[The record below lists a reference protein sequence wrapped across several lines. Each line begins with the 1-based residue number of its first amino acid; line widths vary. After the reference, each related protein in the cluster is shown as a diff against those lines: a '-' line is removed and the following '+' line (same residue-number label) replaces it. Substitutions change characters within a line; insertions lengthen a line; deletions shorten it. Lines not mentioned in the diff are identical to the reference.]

1 MVLIAAPGCQ
11 LTGNGVPGYTAANRF
26 RDTDCIIYE
35 GDAMRLQGKVALI
48 TGGARGQGA
57 AEARLFAREGAKVV
71 IADVLDPDGIA
82 VAAAINEL
90 GGDATYV
97 HLDVSRESDWQDAI
111 AAAVAA
117 YGKLDVLVNNAAIWR
132 GGHVLDT
139 GGDQWDAVLDIN
151 AKGVF
156 LGTKLAIPEM
166 RRAGGGSIVNIS
178 STAGLVGSRTST
190 AYSAS
195 KGAVRLFTKST
206 AVQYGA
212 EGIRANSIHPGPIDT
227 PMGDQVWPDA
237 DSREETIDRTVL
249 KRIGT
254 PEDIAK
260 GALFLASDESSF
272 MTGAEL
278 VIDGGLT
285 AQ

>member
-1 MVLIAAPGCQ
+1 M
-11 LTGNGVPGYTAANRF
+11 TGEASRDYTADAILRIE
-26 RDTDCIIYE
+26 TDSSITRLHARE
-35 GDAMRLQGKVALI
+35 MMRLEGKVALI

-71 IADVLDPDGIA
+71 IADVLDPDGMA
-82 VAAAINEL
+82 VAAEINEL

-97 HLDVSRESDWQDAI
+97 HLDVSSEDDWQQAV
-111 AAAVAA
+111 AEAVAA

-132 GGHVLDT
+132 GGHILETTGEQWDSVLD
-139 GGDQWDAVLDIN
+139 VN

-156 LGTKLAIPEM
+156 LGTRQAIPEM
-166 RRAGGGSIVNIS
+166 RNAGGGSIINIS
-178 STAGLVGSRTST
+178 SVAGLVGSRTSS

-212 EGIRANSIHPGPIDT
+212 ENIRANSIHPGPIDT

-237 DSREETIDRTVL
+237 GTREEAIGRTVL

-254 PEDIAK
+254 PEDIAN

-272 MTGAEL
+272 MTGSEL
-278 VIDGGLT
+278 VIDGGST

>member
-1 MVLIAAPGCQ
+1 MVRARRRPGCSPARAPRWSS
-11 LTGNGVPGYTAANRF
+11 LT
-26 RDTDCIIYE
+26 C
-35 GDAMRLQGKVALI
+35 LI
-48 TGGARGQGA
+48 PTVWPVA
-57 AEARLFAREGAKVV
+57 AE
-71 IADVLDPDGIA
+71 
-82 VAAAINEL
+82 INEL
-90 GGDATYV
+90 GGDATYI
-97 HLDVSRESDWQDAI
+97 HLDVSSENDWQQ
-111 AAAVAA
+111 AVEATVSA
-117 YGKLDVLVNNAAIWR
+117 YGRLDVLVNNAAIWR
-132 GGHVLDT
+132 GGHVLET
-139 GGDQWDAVLDIN
+139 SGEQWDTIMDIN

-166 RRAGGGSIVNIS
+166 RKAGGGSIVNIS

-212 EGIRANSIHPGPIDT
+212 ENIRANSIHPGPIDT
-227 PMGDQVWPDA
+227 SMGDQVWPDA
-237 DSREETIDRTVL
+237 SRREETIERTVL

-254 PEDIAK
+254 PEDIAN
-260 GALFLASDESSF
+260 GALFLASDDSSF

-278 VIDGGLT
+278 VIDGGVT

>member
-1 MVLIAAPGCQ
+1 
-11 LTGNGVPGYTAANRF
+11 
-26 RDTDCIIYE
+26 
-35 GDAMRLQGKVALI
+35 MRLQGKVALI

-57 AEARLFAREGAKVV
+57 AEARIFAREGARVV
-71 IADVLDPDGIA
+71 IADVLDPDGMA
-82 VAAAINEL
+82 VAAEINEL
-90 GGDATYV
+90 GGDATFV
-97 HLDVSRESDWQDAI
+97 HLDVSSEPDWQQAI
-111 AAAVAA
+111 EATVSA
-117 YGKLDVLVNNAAIWR
+117 YGKLNVLVNNAAIWR

-139 GGDQWDAVLDIN
+139 SGEQWDSVLDIN

-166 RRAGGGSIVNIS
+166 RRAGGGSIINIS

-206 AVQYGA
+206 AVQYGP
-212 EGIRANSIHPGPIDT
+212 ENIRANSIHPGPIDT
-227 PMGDQVWPDA
+227 AMGDQVWPDA
-237 DSREETIDRTVL
+237 GSREETIERTVL
-249 KRIGT
+249 KRIGA
-254 PEDIAK
+254 PEDIAN

-285 AQ
+285 SQ

>member
-1 MVLIAAPGCQ
+1 
-11 LTGNGVPGYTAANRF
+11 
-26 RDTDCIIYE
+26 
-35 GDAMRLQGKVALI
+35 MRLDGKVALI

-57 AEARLFAREGAKVV
+57 AEARLFAREGARVV
-71 IADVLDPDGIA
+71 IADVLDPDGMA
-82 VAAAINEL
+82 VAAEINEL

-97 HLDVSRESDWQDAI
+97 HLDVSSEGDWQQAI
-111 AAAVAA
+111 EAAVSA

-139 GGDQWDAVLDIN
+139 SGEQWDTVLDIN

-166 RRAGGGSIVNIS
+166 RKAGGGSIVNIS

-206 AVQYGA
+206 AVQYGV

-227 PMGDQVWPDA
+227 AMGDQVWPDA
-237 DSREETIDRTVL
+237 GSREETIGRTAL

-254 PEDIAK
+254 PEDIAN

-278 VIDGGLT
+278 VIDGGVT